1 MRLKILTVVG
11 TRPEII
17 RLSCIIKKLNIS
29 FNHKIINTNQNFDP
43 KLNSNFF
50 KELGIG
56 RPAYN
61 LKCGSNSA
69 IQFVS
74 KLLKEFD
81 KVLDNEKPDAVLVLG
96 DTNSALSVICA
107 KKRKIPIF
115 HIEAGNRCFDQRVPE
130 EVNRKIVDH
139 ISDIN
144 LTYSSYA
151 SENLILE
158 GISKDRIIK
167 IGSPLYEVYEEY
179 STAINKSKILE
190 KINIKKN
197 NFILVSLHRQENLE
211 DVSKLRLILTAII
224 RLKKKLKM
232 PVIFS
237 THPRTKKI
245 IRKFNQLFFE
255 QINFCQPFSF
265 FDYAKMMKNSRL
277 VISDSGSITEETS
290 ILSIPSINLRSTNE
304 RQEGMEI
311 GTVIMSG
318 LKLDDI
324 LNSCNIALKRA
335 QDNFQLETFLDY
347 KNKNVSDTVV
357 TVIQSYTHY
366 INSKFWFK

>member
-1 MRLKILTVVG
+1 MKLKILTIVG

-29 FNHKIINTNQNFDP
+29 FNHKIVNTNQNFDP

-50 KELGIG
+50 KELGIA

-61 LKCGSNSA
+61 LKCGSNSP

-139 ISDIN
+139 VSDIN

-179 STAINKSKILE
+179 SEAINKSKILE
-190 KINIKKN
+190 KINIKKK

-224 RLKKKLKM
+224 RLKKKLKI

-237 THPRTKKI
+237 THPRTRKI
-245 IRKFNQLFFE
+245 IRKFRIHKKLSRTVLYKISYGGAEEQL
-255 QINFCQPFSF
+255 
-265 FDYAKMMKNSRL
+265 A
-277 VISDSGSITEETS
+277 
-290 ILSIPSINLRSTNE
+290 
-304 RQEGMEI
+304 
-311 GTVIMSG
+311 
-318 LKLDDI
+318 
-324 LNSCNIALKRA
+324 
-335 QDNFQLETFLDY
+335 
-347 KNKNVSDTVV
+347 
-357 TVIQSYTHY
+357 
-366 INSKFWFK
+366 